1 MSRVSINFFNNK
13 NNESLAFDAV
23 IVIYDRNQYHEVM
36 DTYSDFKYS
45 PEHNFVITWNDK
57 SYEVTYFYKTGKV
70 PYKSI
75 KILRNVLAPYVV
87 KDENGIT
94 QPRGWF
100 VGEDGKPQR
109 YTGVSNSMYFSK
121 SDFDIDF
128 SVPFLHMLKMM
139 FLSDTDEI
147 YTSIKSL
154 KLVLNP
160 TEELRRYTDK
170 HFIFET

>member
-1 MSRVSINFFNNK
+1 MSKISVEFFENIK
-13 NNESLAFDAV
+13 DFLAFDAF
-23 IVIYDRNQYHEVM
+23 IVIYDRNQYHSVLEAFKG
-36 DTYSDFKYS
+36 YKYS
-45 PEHNFVITWNDK
+45 PEHNFVVTWDNK
-57 SYEVTYFYKTGKV
+57 SYEVTYFYKSGSV

-75 KILRNVLAPYVV
+75 KILRNVLAPYVA
-87 KDENGIT
+87 KDENGIS

-139 FLSDTDEI
+139 FIRDTDNV

-154 KLVLNP
+154 KLVLKP
-160 TEELRRYTDK
+160 TKELEEYTSK
-170 HFIFET
+170 HFIFEG